1 MGSAMLAGWQKDTQ
15 LTAEF
20 HVIEPMLDAP
30 ELANSNTYF
39 YNSLSEFPDGFV
51 PELVVLAV
59 KPQMMAAV
67 LEEARF
73 LGGADTSWLS
83 IAAGLSTQKL
93 SAMLGGEAKIL
104 RAMPNT
110 PAAIGM
116 GITALFA
123 GHQVAAAVSA
133 LSEKL
138 LGACGSVVRL
148 EDEKLMDSV
157 TALSGSGPAYV
168 FLLAETMA
176 AAGQRLGLP
185 ADMAMQLAIE
195 TIKGAGALMA
205 EDAAPPAILRENVT
219 SKGGTTAAALSVLM
233 TDDRMADLLDDALT
247 AAARRAAELDAQ
259 G

>member
-1 MGSAMLAGWQKDTQ
+1 MGSAMLAGWQKDSQ
-15 LTAEF
+15 LAAEF
-20 HVIEPMLDAP
+20 HVIEPMLEAA
-30 ELANSNTYF
+30 ELANPNTYF
-39 YNSLSEFPDGFV
+39 HNSLSELAEGAT

-67 LEEARF
+67 LEEAK
-73 LGGADTSWLS
+73 LLSGADTSWLS

-93 SAMLGGEAKIL
+93 SEMLGGETKIL

-123 GHQVAAAVSA
+123 GRQVSASISA
-133 LSEKL
+133 LSEQL

-148 EDEKLMDSV
+148 EDEKLMDAV

-176 AAGQRLGLP
+176 AAGHRLGLP

-205 EDAAPPAILRENVT
+205 EDTAPPSILRENVT

-233 TDDRMADLLDDALT
+233 SDERMAGLLDEALT

>member
-1 MGSAMLAGWQKDTQ
+1 MLAGWQKNSQ
-15 LTAEF
+15 LIAEF
-20 HVIEPMLDAP
+20 HVVDPMPNMP
-30 ELANSNTYF
+30 ENAHANTYF
-39 YNSLSEFPDGFV
+39 YNSLSEFSDGFV

-73 LGGADTSWLS
+73 LVGMDTSWLS

-93 SAMLGGEAKIL
+93 SVMLDGEAKIL

-116 GITALFA
+116 GITALFS
-123 GHQVAAAVSA
+123 GHQVAVAVSA
-133 LSEKL
+133 LSEQL

-148 EDEKLMDSV
+148 EDEKLMDAV

-176 AAGQRLGLP
+176 AAGHRLGLP
-185 ADMAMQLAIE
+185 TDMAMQLAIE
-195 TIKGAGALMA
+195 TIRGAGALMA
-205 EDAAPPAILRENVT
+205 EDAAPPSILRENVT

-233 TDDRMADLLDDALT
+233 KDRRMADLLYDALKT
-247 AAARRAAELDAQ
+247 AARRAAELDAQ